1 MKRIIKGT
9 AWIMAVALL
18 AASVPAA
25 TFPVHADPT
34 VITIR
39 TKEELMELA
48 RVCTSESYSEGKQVV
63 LEADLDLSG
72 ENFTPIPVFCG
83 TFEGNHHTISGLTI
97 ARPGSNLGL
106 FRYLEEEAVVQNL
119 ILYGELKPEGSKKR
133 IGGIA
138 GTNKGRILGCS
149 FEGTGEALESLGGI
163 AGINEETG
171 VIEDCINYS
180 SLTGNRRIGGI
191 AGENLGTIQNS
202 VNEGEINV
210 ASEGIDEDTESKNS
224 IAVDREELL
233 STIVVEKVND
243 VGGIAGLSSG
253 SIRQC
258 RNSGRVGYE
267 HTGYNI
273 GGIAGRQT
281 GLLILCEN
289 SGSIT
294 GRKDVGG
301 IAGQMEPFLM
311 IQYEED
317 ALDQLGD
324 QIDRISDTT
333 DAMTQSLQGTTDA
346 SIGNLDRVDEI
357 VKTIR
362 DITRD
367 KKDERRIKRED
378 YDGKAKKQLDRIDE
392 ILANMELDLGSR
404 SADRAKNR
412 VLANI
417 RRARELLDQ
426 LGGDVTLPDDYIPDE
441 DAGAFD
447 QLQMLYQLLSELQD
461 CAGNIAEDTQIMLEE
476 RVEGIVDGVQDF
488 EDDLDSLRVASKEF
502 LDLTREYKD
511 LLVDDIDGLDEDLT
525 GQLDQLY
532 DELDFLSDNL
542 KSGKDQLRSEKNTL
556 DDQLEGAHDIISD
569 GIDRIR
575 DERDKIHDDQ
585 EDIFEDISEEAEDLS
600 NGMIIGCSNQGNI
613 FSDFQAGGVV
623 GTIGIEVDL
632 DPEKD
637 IETYG
642 NESLYRNRYAQAAVR
657 NCRNDG
663 DILVQQDYAGGIA
676 GTARIGVLASNQ
688 NYGDIGTVD
697 GNYSGGIAG
706 ISQSLI
712 HDSYSMC
719 EISGNDYVGGIAG
732 FGKNLRDNYAMVS
745 VADTDGEWR
754 GSIAGDRDTDGTV
767 QANFY
772 VEDGLGAVDGIS
784 FRQEAEGISYE
795 TLMEKEDLPSE
806 FRTLTV
812 TFLADGQMVKQ
823 LICQYGQ
830 SLTPEE
836 IPDIPRKSGFF
847 EQWEETDLSDIRKN
861 YKIHAIYRPW
871 TATIASSTEPRPL
884 LLAEA
889 SFYPE
894 AILEVKE
901 QQSQEAQEALLEQG
915 IAIPSGYRGIRYCSY
930 EITDSGQDSLP
941 ELVKLH
947 LLSKGA
953 DRVGVVK
960 DGRIETIDAVRDGDY
975 LIFEA
980 GSSGELV
987 LMKKGPAWRVMV
999 FAVLLLVA
1007 GIWGI
1012 QKKKTS
1018 R

>member
-1 MKRIIKGT
+1 MKRIIKAT
-9 AWIMAVALL
+9 AWILAVALL
-18 AASVPAA
+18 AASVPASL
-25 TFPVHADPT
+25 FPIHADPT

-39 TKEELMELA
+39 TKEDLMELA
-48 RVCTSESYSEGKQVV
+48 RVCTSESYSEGKQVI

-149 FEGTGEALESLGGI
+149 FGGTGEALESLGGI

-171 VIEDCINYS
+171 VIEDCVNYS
-180 SLTGNRRIGGI
+180 NLTGNRRIGGI
-191 AGENLGTIQNS
+191 AGENVGTIQNS
-202 VNEGEINV
+202 FNEGEINA
-210 ASEGIDEDTESKNS
+210 ASEGIDENSDNKNS
-224 IAVDREELL
+224 ISVDREELL

-253 SIRQC
+253 NIRQC
-258 RNSGRVGYE
+258 NNSGRVGYE

-346 SIGNLDRVDEI
+346 SIGNLERVDEI

-417 RRARELLDQ
+417 ERARELLGQ

-447 QLQMLYQLLSELQD
+447 QLQQLYQLLSELQE

-476 RVEGIVDGVQDF
+476 RVEGVVDGVQDF

-575 DERDKIHDDQ
+575 DERDKLHDDQ
-585 EDIFEDISEEAEDLS
+585 EDIFEDISEEAGDLS

-632 DPEKD
+632 DPEED

-657 NCRNDG
+657 SCRNDG

-688 NYGDIGTVD
+688 NYGDIATVD
-697 GNYSGGIAG
+697 GNYTGGIAG

-732 FGKNLRDNYAMVS
+732 FGKNLRDNYAMVN
-745 VADTDGEWR
+745 VAGTGGEWR

-784 FRQEAEGISYE
+784 FKQEAEGISYE
-795 TLMEKEDLPSE
+795 TLLEKEDLPSE

-847 EQWEETDLSDIRKN
+847 EQWEETDLSDIRRN
-861 YKIHAIYRPW
+861 YKIHAVYRPW

-894 AILEVKE
+894 AILRVKE
-901 QQSQEAQEALLEQG
+901 REPQDVFSEQG
-915 IAIPSGYRGIRYCSY
+915 IVIPSGYRGIQYCSY
-930 EITDSGQDSLP
+930 EITDTGQDSLP
-941 ELVKLH
+941 EPVKLH
-947 LLSKGA
+947 ILSKGA
-953 DRVGVVK
+953 DSVGVVK

-980 GSSGELV
+980 GPSGELV
-987 LMKKGPAWRVMV
+987 LMKKSPAWGVMV
-999 FAVLLLVA
+999 FAVLLLGA